1 MTESF
6 PLTPLQQA
14 MAWNLRRAPHV
25 GIDVEQW
32 VVRLHEAVDAAT
44 LHKAWRRC
52 VAAHGVLRTR
62 LDFSDPLELKQSVS
76 GQVDGELTTLDWR
89 GLTEDAIAERFQEWL
104 SVDRRRGFDPSAAPL
119 WRIALIRTATDD

>member
-14 MAWNLRRAPHV
+14 MAWNLRRAPHA

-32 VVRLHEAVDAAT
+32 VVHLREPVAAAALHEA
-44 LHKAWRRC
+44 WRQC

-62 LDFSDPLELKQSVS
+62 LDFDDPLELKQSVLS
-76 GQVDGELTTLDWR
+76 DADGEFATLDWR
-89 GLTEDAIAERFQEWL
+89 GLTDEAVANRFEDWL
-104 SVDRRRGFDPSAAPL
+104 AADRRRGFDPSAAPL
-119 WRIALIRTATDD
+119 WRIALICTG